1 MTASDLEGAWR
12 QQIAFCDGSGSPF
25 TARVLE
31 AAWADRLD
39 GGGLRHALPAW
50 SGDAWADAVPL
61 RVAGALHSLVL
72 DGTDP
77 NLAAIYPPSAAA
89 FDPVRGPAAVR
100 AALDARCDRVTDYLR
115 GPPQT
120 NEIGRSAVLL
130 GGFAA
135 IAQATGLPLAT
146 LEIGASAGLNTQW
159 PSYRYEL
166 GPTAWGDPASPVLIR
181 SAWEGAAPALPAQ
194 IRVVSWAACDIA
206 PIDLRAPGAATRL
219 ESYVWAD
226 QRERL
231 ARLQSAVRFAIDR
244 RVAVERADA
253 TDFVARELAH
263 PRPGSTVVLYHSI
276 VWQYLP
282 PDVRATLRALIDE
295 AGARATPAAP
305 FAWLAF
311 EPVSASATPHL
322 ALTRWPGGQ
331 RVVLAE
337 GHPHGA
343 RVRWHAAARVPGDAP

>member
-1 MTASDLEGAWR
+1 MTASALEGAWR
-12 QQIAFCDGSGSPF
+12 QQIAFCDGGGSPF

-31 AAWADRLD
+31 AAWANWVD
-39 GGGLRHALPAW
+39 GGGLRQALPAW
-50 SGDAWADAVPL
+50 PGDPWADAVPL

-77 NLAAIYPPSAAA
+77 NLAAVYPPSASA
-89 FDPVRGPAAVR
+89 FDPVRGPAAVG
-100 AALDARCDRVTDYLR
+100 AALDAQRDRLADYLR

-130 GGFAA
+130 GGFAT
-135 IAQATGLPLAT
+135 IARATGLPLAT

-166 GPTAWGDPASPVLIR
+166 GSTTWGDPASPVRIR
-181 SAWEGAAPALPAQ
+181 SAWEGAAPALPAR
-194 IRVVSWAACDIA
+194 IKVASWAACDVA

-219 ESYVWAD
+219 QSYVWAD

-231 ARLQSAVRFAIDR
+231 DRLQAAVRLAIEQ

-253 TDFVARELAH
+253 ADFVARELAQS
-263 PRPGSTVVLYHSI
+263 RPGCAVVLYHSI

-282 PDVRATLRALIDE
+282 ATVRDTLRTLIAE
-295 AGARATPAAP
+295 AGERATPAAP

-311 EPVSASATPHL
+311 EPTSASATPQV
-322 ALTRWPGGQ
+322 ALTLWPGGQ
-331 RVVLAE
+331 RLVLAQA
-337 GHPHGA
+337 HPHGT
-343 RVRWHAAARVPGDAP
+343 RVRWQQPAG

>member
-31 AAWADRLD
+31 AAWANRVD
-39 GGGLRHALPAW
+39 GGGLRQALPAW
-50 SGDAWADAVPL
+50 PGDAWADAVPL

-77 NLAAIYPPSAAA
+77 NLAAIYPPSSAT
-89 FDPVRGPAAVR
+89 FHPVRGPAAVR
-100 AALDARCDRVTDYLR
+100 AALDGHPDRLAEYLR

-159 PSYRYEL
+159 PFYRYEL
-166 GPTAWGDPASPVLIR
+166 GPMSWGDPASPVLIR
-181 SAWEGAAPALPAQ
+181 SAWEGAPPAFPAQ
-194 IRVVSWAACDIA
+194 IRVASWAACDIA

-231 ARLQSAVRFAIDR
+231 ARLQAAVQFALDQ

-253 TDFVARELAH
+253 ADFLARELAQ
-263 PRPGSTVVLYHSI
+263 PRPGRTVVLYHSI

-282 PDVRATLRALIDE
+282 AVLRATLHTLIE
-295 AGARATPAAP
+295 QAGARATPAAP

-311 EPVSASATPHL
+311 EPVSASATPQL
-322 ALTRWPGGQ
+322 ALTLWPGGQ

-337 GHPHGA
+337 AHPHGA
-343 RVRWHAAARVPGDAP
+343 LVKWQVFARANG